1 MQSEAGEAE
10 AVRIRDLARSGCL
23 LVCLQLTLAGVAQA
37 QPTASS
43 AEARAA
49 QFVFVIDDSGSMAG
63 TDPNRLSVFAVQAL
77 LSMLDDRDEVS
88 IVRLNGAV
96 QRELPPAIQPLAPKH
111 RRAMEGLLG
120 IGGRLAA
127 YPRENDTTCRSALE
141 QTKRLLQA
149 AYRPGVAQVVLFLT
163 DGECDPPGTER
174 PDPAG
179 FLQGLRSHADGLFQL
194 YLIRFRGEDVSPEL
208 IRLARLSGGDVLE
221 TGSQGATDIL
231 HAFATALSRSQ
242 GFEAELITPDDPQ
255 VAAHRGARRVRLLA
269 VSPDNGQEIGL
280 TVFDQEGK
288 PHRPLRPPRTG
299 RHQFLGKAA
308 YRFVAVDYKPAE
320 EPLRVQV
327 TGVGNNWRAVALP
340 EYRLALRAQFLLGGC
355 DEKAKPAGGVVEV
368 GSTVCFLADLVN
380 ENGVTVSGDLTGQA
394 LQAGLL
400 ARPSGAAEP
409 GPPLP
414 MEPVGDKARFRM
426 ERKLEEAGT
435 WVFQP
440 VLSLGLTSSQTG
452 AIRALQKTVQ
462 VTETGLAINPPL
474 LDFGTLRPGE
484 EKPLRIELQGKWPS
498 TPVSIGLRDRS
509 DVPSCVTFELNGTPE
524 GKPQAIQPGKYN
536 LTLRVAPYCGPRS
549 FNEPFSK
556 RLGLAFEGLSQREVG
571 VQLRLD
577 SQIQAPPEV
586 AMRVRDGEG
595 EVPLSLQGNWQRDL
609 ALKGSLV
616 AVPAGWPGEH
626 LTLRFTGAGT
636 GRDEAR
642 LEKPFSVP
650 RGGGS
655 SLRLRAD
662 ALPCCAGGSHAA
674 ELRLAPATLDGYAP
688 GAKPP
693 EPLIVPL
700 RVEVQSQGIWACYG
714 YWILRGLLVLL
725 LLLLLLYLFNMFRN
739 TRLLKPVRV
748 AERLVPLDWNSH
760 GGTVEQKG
768 HRARVLEMIRRAT
781 SFRRRWAAWLKAN
794 PFAFGLPGGSYQESL
809 ELYLQPHRDLS
820 RSTAALMPQREFPAR
835 LSHEPER
842 FTGRIFATAQGGL
855 SFWGVPDREGRLGRM
870 TLEGAPVSQNGASA
884 PAPRELVKLHSSRLL
899 RLPDEWESPE
909 EGRPAGWLVG

>member
-1 MQSEAGEAE
+1 
-10 AVRIRDLARSGCL
+10 VARSGISGFACL
-23 LVCLQLTLAGVAQA
+23 LLCLLLALAGLSQA
-37 QPTASS
+37 QTSAAS

-63 TDPNRLSVFAVQAL
+63 TDPNRLSVFAVQSL

-88 IVRLNGAV
+88 IVRLNGGV
-96 QRELPPAIQPLAPKH
+96 QGELPPAIQPLTPKH
-111 RRAMEGLLG
+111 RSAMEGLLG

-141 QTKRLLQA
+141 QTRQLLQA

-194 YLIRFRGEDVSPEL
+194 YLIRFRGENVSPEL

-221 TGSQGATDIL
+221 TGSTGATEIL

-242 GFEAELITPDDPQ
+242 GFEAELITPQTPQ

-269 VSPDNGQEIGL
+269 VAPDGGQDLGL
-280 TVFDQEGK
+280 TVLDREG
-288 PHRPLRPPRTG
+288 RPLRTLKPPRTG
-299 RHQFLGKAA
+299 RHQFPQKAP
-308 YRFVAVDYKPAE
+308 YRYVAVDYKPTD
-320 EPLRVQV
+320 EPLRIQV
-327 TGVGNNWRAVALP
+327 TGAGAGWKAVALP
-340 EYRLALRAQFLLGGC
+340 EYRLSLRAQFLLGGC
-355 DEKAKPAGGVVEV
+355 DDKGRPAGGVIEV
-368 GSTVCFLADLVN
+368 GSTVCFVADLVN

-400 ARPSGAAEP
+400 SRPSGTAEP
-409 GPPLP
+409 SPPLP

-440 VLSLGLTSSQTG
+440 VLSLGLTSAQTG

-462 VTETGLAINPPL
+462 ITETGLAIAPPVF
-474 LDFGTLRPGE
+474 DFGTLRPGE
-484 EKPLRIELQGKWPS
+484 EKPLQIELQGKWPS

-509 DVPSCVTFELNGTPE
+509 DVPSCVTFELNGVPE
-524 GKPQAIQPGKYN
+524 GKTQTLQPGKYN

-556 RLGLAFEGLSQREVG
+556 RLGLVFERLSQREVD

-577 SQIQAPPEV
+577 SQIQAPQEV
-586 AMRVRDGEG
+586 AVRVRDGQG
-595 EVPLSLQGNWQRDL
+595 EVPLKLQGNWQRDMTL
-609 ALKGSLV
+609 QGSL
-616 AVPAGWPGEH
+616 AAPPPGWPGKH
-626 LTLRFTGAGT
+626 LDLLFTGAGT
-636 GRDEAR
+636 GRDEAQ

-655 SLRLRAD
+655 LRLHAD
-662 ALPCCAGGSHAA
+662 ADPCCAGGSHAA
-674 ELRLAPATLDGYAP
+674 ELRLAPATREGYAP
-688 GAKPP
+688 GARLPD
-693 EPLIVPL
+693 PLIVPV
-700 RVEVQSQGIWACYG
+700 RVEIESQGIWACYG
-714 YWILRGLLVLL
+714 YWILRGLLALL

-820 RSTAALMPQREFPAR
+820 RSTAALMPHREFRR

-870 TLEGAPVSQNGASA
+870 TLEGAPVSRDGASA
-884 PAPRELVKLHSSRLL
+884 TAPRELVKLHSSRLL
-899 RLPDEWESPE
+899 RLPDEWEAPE